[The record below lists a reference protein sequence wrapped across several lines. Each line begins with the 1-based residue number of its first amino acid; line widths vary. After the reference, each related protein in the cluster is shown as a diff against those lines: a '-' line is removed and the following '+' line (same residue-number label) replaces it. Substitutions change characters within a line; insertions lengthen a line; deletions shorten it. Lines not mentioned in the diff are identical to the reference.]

1 MIWNPNK
8 ECMSRDEMSAL
19 QGKRL
24 HKIVEYVY
32 HNVPFYRHKL
42 QERDLT
48 PDDIRTIEDIV
59 KLPYTTKKDLRDNYP
74 FGLQAAPQSEI
85 IRIHASSGTT
95 GNPTIVGYTRK
106 DIGVWSECMARCLTA
121 FGVGRDDI
129 FSVAYGYGLFTGGL
143 GAHNGV
149 EMVGASVV
157 PASTGNTEKHARLI
171 RDLGITGIACTPSY
185 ALYLAETMEQ
195 MGITKDQIK
204 LRVGAF
210 GAEPWTEK
218 MREEIEE
225 RLGLKG
231 FNIYGLSE
239 VMGPSVSYECPAQH
253 GSHINE
259 DHFYPEIIN
268 PVTLEPLPKGQSGEL
283 VFTTLTKEGMPV
295 IRYRT
300 RDLCSLMPGECS
312 CGRTSV
318 RMTPI
323 AGRSDDMLIIRGI
336 NVFPSQVESVVLSM
350 KEFAPRYLLV
360 VDRIN
365 NLDTLEVQVELRQ
378 EYFTATFDTGQE
390 RPRHRQTQTAI
401 ITHRNMTVNQLSIF
415 LENRAGTLTKVL
427 DLFKEAHIRIIASS
441 IADTAQYGLL
451 RIICVDPQRAY
462 VELERAG
469 VAVAFSDVF
478 AVELDERPGQIAGVV
493 RGLSEAEIGI
503 VYMYSLFIHG
513 KGLLFIRTDK
523 TEEARDVIQRSSL
536 RCVPEKEL
544 PEWVDL

>member
-32 HNVPFYRHKL
+32 HNVPFYRNKL
-42 QERDLT
+42 QELDIR
-48 PDDIRTIEDIV
+48 PDDIQTIEDIT
-59 KLPYTTKKDLRDNYP
+59 KLPFTTKKDLRDNYP

-121 FGVGRDDI
+121 YGVTRNDI
-129 FSVAYGYGLFTGGL
+129 FSVSYGYGLFTGGL

-149 EMVGASVV
+149 ETLGAAVV
-157 PASTGNTEKHARLI
+157 PASTGNTEKHLKLI

-185 ALYLAETMEQ
+185 ALYLAETMDK
-195 MGITKDQIK
+195 MGITRDQIK

-210 GAEPWTEK
+210 GAEPWTED
-218 MREEIEE
+218 MRKEIQE

-231 FNIYGLSE
+231 YNLYGLSE
-239 VMGPSVSYECPAQH
+239 IMGPSVSYECQQQC

-268 PVTLEPLPKGQSGEL
+268 PTTLEPLPHGQVGEL
-283 VFTTLTKEGMPV
+283 VFTTLTKEGMPLL
-295 IRYRT
+295 RYRT
-300 RDLCSLMPGECS
+300 RDLSSLMTGQCE

-350 KEFAPRYLLV
+350 KEFAPRYMLII
-360 VDRIN
+360 DRVN
-365 NLDTLEVQVELRQ
+365 NLDTLQVQVELRQ
-378 EYFTATFDTGQE
+378 EYFTEHFDT
-390 RPRHRQTQTAI
+390 PAAI
-401 ITHRNMTVNQLSIF
+401 ADLEKRLAGKLKSVLSI
-415 LENRAGTLTKVL
+415 ASKVQL
-427 DLFKEAHIRIIASS
+427 KAPNTIERSQGKSAHVI
-441 IADTAQYGLL
+441 
-451 RIICVDPQRAY
+451 
-462 VELERAG
+462 
-469 VAVAFSDVF
+469 
-478 AVELDERPGQIAGVV
+478 
-493 RGLSEAEIGI
+493 
-503 VYMYSLFIHG
+503 
-513 KGLLFIRTDK
+513 DK
-523 TEEARDVIQRSSL
+523 RKL
-536 RCVPEKEL
+536 
-544 PEWVDL
+544 